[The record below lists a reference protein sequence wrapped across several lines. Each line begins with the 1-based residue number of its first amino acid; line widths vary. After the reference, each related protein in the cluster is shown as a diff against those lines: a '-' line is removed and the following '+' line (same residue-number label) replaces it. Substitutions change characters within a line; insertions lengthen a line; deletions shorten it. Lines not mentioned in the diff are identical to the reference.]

1 MDGAVAMIRDYAS
14 QSKHSCSILT
24 DKGGYNHHGIEV
36 YTDDNNYLDH
46 YNKAD
51 VVITHLG
58 KTGKALNSCRKVNKP
73 LIFISHNTTKYGAIQ
88 THKNVGVIYNAHWT
102 KEKLPY
108 QNDSVVCHPMCVYPD
123 LPEGEGDH
131 VTLVNCN
138 ENKGVRTLR
147 AIAKSG
153 IKCLGV
159 KGYGI
164 QIKGKYELLEQDE
177 NIYNILS
184 RTKVLIM
191 PSKKESWGR
200 IGAEALCMGIPV
212 IAHENEGIK
221 ECLADSA
228 WYIDRS
234 DYKGYINA
242 INRISGEMARKYFKG
257 QMKKRLT
264 FLKDQAK
271 DDIRNFDNFITK
283 QQKTWLNVR
292 QYATL

>member
-1 MDGAVAMIRDYAS
+1 MDGAVAMIRDYVS

-24 DKGGYNHHGIEV
+24 DKGGYTHNGIEV
-36 YTDDNNYLDH
+36 YTDDNNYLEH
-46 YNKAD
+46 YKKAD
-51 VVITHLG
+51 VIITHLG
-58 KTGKALNSCRKVNKP
+58 KTGKALNTCRKLNKP
-73 LIFISHNTTKYGAIQ
+73 LIFISHNTTRYAAIE
-88 THKNVGVIYNAHWT
+88 THKNVGVIYNAQWT
-102 KEKLPY
+102 RDKLPY
-108 QNDSVVCHPMCVYPD
+108 ENDSTTCHPMCVFPE
-123 LPEGEGDH
+123 LPKSQGDH

-147 AIAKSG
+147 AIAKTG

-164 QIKGKYELLEQDE
+164 QIKGDYELLEQDE
-177 NIYNILS
+177 NIYNILN

-212 IAHENEGIK
+212 IAHENEGIN
-221 ECLADSA
+221 ECLGDCA

-242 INRISGEMARKYFKG
+242 INRINGEMASKYFQSKI
-257 QMKKRLT
+257 KERLQ
-264 FLKDQAK
+264 FLKDQGK
-271 DDIRNFDNFITK
+271 EDILKFDKFIIK
-283 QQKTWLNVR
+283 QYKKWLNVK